1 MFASELFL
9 ALSIT
14 SFLGLSAAP
23 GIASD
28 PALVTK
34 LEQAR
39 PVMRGKNGYQALFEP
54 SLTNREWPDDLPK
67 CNRYAQDCLAQAQ
80 QNLAAY
86 RDGNAI
92 SFSLHPEKADAPA
105 PTITLPLSGSRLN
118 R

>member
-1 MFASELFL
+1 MYCLQRRALSEALAFGVSLYHQELIMFATELFL

-39 PVMRGKNGYQALFEP
+39 PVMRGK
-54 SLTNREWPDDLPK
+54 R
-67 CNRYAQDCLAQAQ
+67 
-80 QNLAAY
+80 
-86 RDGNAI
+86 
-92 SFSLHPEKADAPA
+92 
-105 PTITLPLSGSRLN
+105 LSGAV
-118 R
+118 